1 MNQEQRAQRSRT
13 KRATREERLTQKD
26 AQELAT
32 LPERVEALEQEQAEL
47 GRRLAEGEFY
57 RGDPDQVKAVTLR
70 YREIED
76 LLTELLTRWEELE
89 ERKRAAAGTS

>member
-1 MNQEQRAQRSRT
+1 MSH
-13 KRATREERLTQKD
+13 KD
-26 AQELAT
+26 TQELAA
-32 LPERVEALEQEQAEL
+32 LPERIEALEQEQAEL

-57 RGDPDQVKAVTLR
+57 RSDPDQVKAASLR

-89 ERKRAAAGTS
+89 ARKRATAGNA